1 MQQTK
6 SKLRRC
12 MVVYIFKL
20 RWVLIMKGV
29 YFDLC
34 VLTPI
39 RSNTS
44 SSCICVYLCLCHYI
58 VTPKSSKLM
67 ENNAMI
73 CVSTCTPFF
82 FTYLM
87 PIRIAKNPDHLC
99 QVQCCLTSRL
109 LSNRG
114 KFELAFFRMVTR
126 STCYKAMELYMILS
140 SSI

>member
-1 MQQTK
+1 MYM
-6 SKLRRC
+6 C
-12 MVVYIFKL
+12 
-20 RWVLIMKGV
+20 
-29 YFDLC
+29 
-34 VLTPI
+34 
-39 RSNTS
+39 
-44 SSCICVYLCLCHYI
+44 YLCLCHYM

-126 STCYKAMELYMILS
+126 MVIYQPQVLFFFFFWL
-140 SSI
+140 

>member
-1 MQQTK
+1 MLRTYWWECVIIPCFRSLLLSFYLFPFSFPFSYYFNKTNHSFSLMQQTK

-20 RWVLIMKGV
+20 RWVLIMKSV
-29 YFDLC
+29 YFLLC

-39 RSNTS
+39 RSNTL
-44 SSCICVYLCLCHYI
+44 SSCIYVYLCLCHYM

-82 FTYLM
+82 IFIFLRT
-87 PIRIAKNPDHLC
+87 
-99 QVQCCLTSRL
+99 
-109 LSNRG
+109 
-114 KFELAFFRMVTR
+114 
-126 STCYKAMELYMILS
+126 
-140 SSI
+140 